1 MCRDDNVDQLLT
13 LFEKVAPNLP
23 SCARTA
29 SIDLVRHKANFHPVP
44 SWTYLSQ
51 MHGPK
56 VLTRPFTRVQTFK
69 AVCTLENFLPQVS
82 AVSLVMVMH
91 VCN

>member
-13 LFEKVAPNLP
+13 LFENVAPNLP

-29 SIDLVRHKANFHPVP
+29 SVDLVRHKANFYPVP
-44 SWTYLSQ
+44 SWTYMSQ

-56 VLTRPFTRVQTFK
+56 VLTMLLTRVQT
-69 AVCTLENFLPQVS
+69 AFLATGVTQA
-82 AVSLVMVMH
+82 AVSLVMFLH
-91 VCN
+91 ASN